1 MRPIGPYPQ
10 LWRLRYNPDCLAR
23 VSDHRAVG
31 RAQPALYPGLRH
43 LGAAWPMGNSLVVV
57 AYLKLAVDGALAYLI
72 LLSYY
77 TPFRV

>member
-1 MRPIGPYPQ
+1 M
-10 LWRLRYNPDCLAR
+10 
-23 VSDHRAVG
+23 G